1 MSYSSYSIPNTSE
14 TVLSGVILENDSM
27 FISSGG
33 TALETTVNSN
43 GTIYI
48 DGGGIAQDTV
58 VNSSGYI
65 GLSSGGMASDTT
77 VNDGGFIDVYSY
89 GKANGVTVSS
99 GGSFGVYFTASATG
113 VEMEEGAALRIY
125 MDYYTIL
132 SGTSGGRELSISNGI
147 ADGLTIESGGFLYAS
162 GYTTVSNTTVK
173 PGGHLAV
180 YDNAAGIIE
189 DGGYVYVYEYADTV
203 TFAEHEFKDVEVNG
217 SAVTVHSG
225 TTATNTEIG
234 SGGTMFVYKGG
245 LANSAAVTGGIIS
258 GSYFYSG
265 LLQLYSSASA
275 DGITAGSGGL
285 VRIEKGATVTNL
297 TENGGG
303 FEFAEDF
310 DMSGVNYLSNAFS
323 SQTLSGLVTVHSGT
337 TATDIVISSGAFHL
351 YEGGAANNVT
361 GSGVIHSNAVASGLS
376 GRFTVEKG
384 AVVYDLTG
392 LAGVSGT
399 VSKATVG
406 TDLSLMLYSGGK
418 ADSVTVLSGGSV
430 RVNDGGTLENAV
442 ISGGW
447 GWVSSGG
454 TVTNLTLNGEY
465 FIAYKG
471 AVANNLNLING
482 YLEINASA
490 TVDNINVS
498 SGTISI
504 VGGSVTNLV
513 FDDNATLGL
522 YINPTAGVFVS
533 GTKTDGTPILIKD
546 GRFEHFKTSGLSLGL
561 ENGGVA
567 DDITFS
573 SGEIMIYSGGT
584 ATNIDAGGG
593 VHVSGGGTLTGAIF
607 RGNFIPDSRYESGG
621 YYTSGG
627 GYLVISGGTAS
638 DVTFEGADLVMSGG
652 TLQNASATSGNMFVS
667 GNATVRDLTMN
678 GEEVSAF
685 YAAFENTKIT
695 DYSYVSM
702 GYGATATGTIL
713 SDTQVNR
720 SSGSVT
726 WTEDRGGFL
735 YAYNGGIAVDTTV
748 GNACILTAAYGGSAS
763 KTAVNSGG
771 SLYLSAKNNSYYGYE
786 GCGLADDVTV
796 QSGGW
801 IHVGNG
807 ASATDLKLE
816 KGANIWIDVGS
827 ETLARGTYAGSA
839 FEVKDGAVT
848 ADFPV
853 LENGFQLSLYDGSVL
868 TLDQNAAI
876 SDGGRL
882 TVVGGTVQGADV
894 ITVNQGGHMHYDHGV
909 MDGKIKENGG
919 YFYYYESSSSGGIEF
934 EQNTFTGMTLTFG
947 QSATAHSGTVADS
960 TTILVERGSNNVSGY
975 GALLDVYRGGI
986 ATNTTVAGGGLHI
999 NSGGTALNTLVHSDG
1014 HMELDYRGGASAI
1027 NTTVKDGGE
1036 FMVSGG
1042 YFGTPFVSQTYVS
1055 SGGSLYLR
1063 PYNGSASMTDTVV
1076 SEGGVFYLSPE
1087 YSGYAVAVDTVIESG
1102 GTMLFTSGGSY
1113 SNVLLSGTVIK
1124 QGASVGYYVSSSGDP
1139 SSFYSYSYVR
1149 ASDTILDSGASVAF
1163 MAGESLSNTIVRENA
1178 VFEIGSGVYVDTVD
1192 ATGSGATVRVNS
1204 YGLVQSITVGS
1215 GASLAVSPYGEADY
1229 VVVDG
1234 GTMRVTGAGVP
1245 QTAAVFSAYVTNGTV
1260 TVESGG
1266 YLYYASAGAG
1276 GRIELGSG
1284 CWALGDYY
1292 FADGGEMYVEA
1303 GGQVYFL
1310 LEDYQAPSS
1319 QIIVNDLSRITGA
1332 PDLRIIVKSY
1342 QRLGTY
1348 TFASGAESFD
1358 GTLSVLYSNAETLDP
1373 LFSFKAGETVKYDDR
1388 YYTLH
1393 AANGNLSLTI
1403 TDIAGIEVSRGDI
1416 DNSGISDVLFQW
1428 TGGGYQLGYWMNGR
1442 SAYNGESMWK
1452 CTGVTHSKDWEVLG
1466 NYVMDGNGNA
1476 DTVLVGN
1483 VHPEGG
1489 FKGAYIGYY
1498 KDGVDLD
1505 ENWVTIGYL
1514 NNEENIDWKN
1524 KVGNLTGNADANSM
1538 VWYAPELYAL
1548 GVWKEGT
1555 TEWVNLSASFG
1566 GDDWTLIGCGD
1577 FDGDGK
1583 DSVVMNYNNGQLFY
1597 TVDIDG
1603 SAPRSLGS
1611 SDWRGWALRAIGDFA
1626 GDGKD
1631 DVVLFHELTGS
1642 MVLCADGNLDSYVSI
1657 GQLAAD
1663 DWFVVGA
1670 GDYNGDQKDD
1680 LLVRQYST
1688 GMLGYYICADQSQW
1702 VEMGR
1707 GVGMEWT
1714 VIA

>member
-1 MSYSSYSIPNTSE
+1 MYDTYYVPNESGN
-14 TVLSGVILENDSM
+14 VLSGAILGYDDTM
-27 FISSGG
+27 FVSSGG
-33 TALETTVNSN
+33 TALETTVNSS

-58 VNSSGYI
+58 VNSAGYI

-77 VNDGGFIDVYSY
+77 VNDGGAIDVYSY
-89 GKANGVTVSS
+89 GKADGVTVSS
-99 GGSFGVYFTASATG
+99 GGTFRVYFTASATG
-113 VEMEEGAALRIY
+113 VEMEEGATLRIY
-125 MDYYTIL
+125 MDYYTVL
-132 SGTSGGRELSISNGI
+132 NGTSGGGELSVSNGK
-147 ADGLTIESGGFLYAS
+147 ADGLTIESGGILYAS

-173 PGGHLAV
+173 PGAYLAV
-180 YDNAAGIIE
+180 YDNAVGIVE

-225 TTATNTEIG
+225 TTATNTAIG

-265 LLQLYSSASA
+265 LLQLYSGASA
-275 DGITAGSGGL
+275 NGITAGSGGL

-303 FEFAEDF
+303 FEFAEGF

-504 VGGSVTNLV
+504 AGGSVTNLV

-593 VHVSGGGTLTGAIF
+593 VHVSGGGTLTSAIF
-607 RGNFIPDSRYESGG
+607 RGKFIPDSRYESGG

-627 GYLVISGGTAS
+627 GYLVILGGTVS

-652 TLQNASATSGNMFVS
+652 TLQNASASSGNMFVS

-678 GEEVSAF
+678 GETVSAF
-685 YAAFENTKIT
+685 DAVFENTTVT
-695 DYSYVSM
+695 DYSYMSM

-763 KTAVNSGG
+763 KTVVNSGG

-796 QSGGW
+796 NSGGW
-801 IHVGNG
+801 IHVGKG

-827 ETLARGTYAGSA
+827 ETLARGTCAGSA

-853 LENGFQLSLYDGSVL
+853 LENGFQLGLYDGGVL

-876 SDGGRL
+876 SDGGEL
-882 TVVGGTVQGADV
+882 YVNGGTVQGADV
-894 ITVNQGGHMHYDHGV
+894 ITVNPGGNMHYDHGV
-909 MDGKIKENGG
+909 VEGKIKENGG
-919 YFYYYESSSSGGIEF
+919 YFYYYYEGSSSGGIEF

-947 QSATAHSGTVADS
+947 QSASVHSGTVADS
-960 TTILVERGSNNVSGY
+960 TTILVEKGSNTVSGY
-975 GALLDVYRGGI
+975 GASLNVFSGGI
-986 ATNTTVAGGGLHI
+986 AKNTTVAGGGLQI
-999 NSGGTALNTLVHSDG
+999 TSGGTALNTLVHSDG
-1014 HMELDYRGGASAI
+1014 HMEIDYRGGASAI
-1027 NTTVKDGGE
+1027 NTTVADGGE

-1042 YFGTPFVSQTYVS
+1042 YSGTPFVSQTQVS

-1063 PYNGSASMTDTVV
+1063 PYNGEASMTDTIV

-1102 GTMLFTSGGSY
+1102 GMMLFTSGGSY

-1124 QGASVGYYVSSSGDP
+1124 QGASVGYYMSSSGD
-1139 SSFYSYSYVR
+1139 SSTFYYRSVVR

-1178 VFEIGSGVYVDTVD
+1178 VLEIGSYGSASVVS
-1192 ATGSGATVRVNS
+1192 ATAAGATVRVLSSGNVES
-1204 YGLVQSITVGS
+1204 ALIGS
-1215 GASLAVSPYGEADY
+1215 GAVMTVDEGGYAFTT
-1229 VVVDG
+1229 VVDG
-1234 GTMRVTGAGVP
+1234 GTMQVTGSA
-1245 QTAAVFSAYVTNGTV
+1245 TDILAVKAYSYDTTVCNGTV
-1260 TVESGG
+1260 SVDGALLCNAT
-1266 YLYYASAGAG
+1266 AGSG
-1276 GRIELGSG
+1276 GRIELSSNG
-1284 CWALGDYY
+1284 
-1292 FADGGEMYVEA
+1292 FAYGVISLTDGGEMHVEE
-1303 GGQVYFL
+1303 GGEIFFL
-1310 LEDYQAPSS
+1310 IGNYTAPST
-1319 QIIVNDLSRITGA
+1319 QLLVNDLSKVTGA
-1332 PDLRIIVKSY
+1332 PKYNLVVSKY
-1342 QRLGTY
+1342 QARGTY
-1348 TFASGAESFD
+1348 VFASGAADFD
-1358 GTLSVLYSNAETLDP
+1358 GTITVVDWNVQELGKLKLN
-1373 LFSFKAGETVKYDDR
+1373 ETVKIGDNN
-1388 YYTLH
+1388 YTLH
-1393 AANGNLSLTI
+1393 QANGNLGVTI
-1403 TDIAGIEVSRGDI
+1403 TDVTGIGVSRGDI

-1428 TGGGYQLGYWMNGR
+1428 TGGGYQLGYWMNGH
-1442 SAYNGESMWK
+1442 SVEGGVSTWK
-1452 CTGVTHSKDWEVLG
+1452 CTGMPHSKDWDVLG
-1466 NYVMDGNGNA
+1466 NYVMDGDGNA
-1476 DTVLVGN
+1476 DTVLFGN
-1483 VHPEGG
+1483 VQPEGG

-1498 KDGVDLD
+1498 KNGIDLD

-1514 NNEENIDWKN
+1514 TNEGDIDWKN
-1524 KVGNLTGNADANSM
+1524 KVGNLTGNADANSIL
-1538 VWYAPELYAL
+1538 WYAPELYAL
-1548 GVWKEGT
+1548 GVWKDGREDWQT
-1555 TEWVNLSASFG
+1555 ISNSFG
-1566 GDDWTLIGCGD
+1566 GADWTLAGCGD
-1577 FDGDGK
+1577 FDGDGR
-1583 DSVVMNYNNGQLFY
+1583 DSVVMSYNNGQMFY
-1597 TVDIDG
+1597 AVDLDG
-1603 SAPRSLGS
+1603 TANSLGS
-1611 SDWRGWALRAIGDFA
+1611 ANWAGWEIRGIGDFS
-1626 GDGKD
+1626 GDRKD
-1631 DVVLFHELTGS
+1631 DIVLFHKETGS
-1642 MVLCADGNLDSYVSI
+1642 MVLLADGNLDSYTSI
-1657 GQLAAD
+1657 GQLD
-1663 DWFVVGA
+1663 PNDWFVVGA

-1688 GMLGYYICADQSQW
+1688 GTLGYYVCAEQNQW
-1702 VEMGR
+1702 IELGD